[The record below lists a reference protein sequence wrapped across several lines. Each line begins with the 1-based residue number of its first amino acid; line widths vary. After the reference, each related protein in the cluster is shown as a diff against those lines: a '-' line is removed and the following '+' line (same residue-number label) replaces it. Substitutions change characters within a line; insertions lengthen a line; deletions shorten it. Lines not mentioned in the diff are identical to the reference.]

1 MSAVE
6 DEPGFF
12 QSFYEYVSGHAED
25 LSTATIEH
33 AQVVLVAMLIA
44 TVIGVTLGLLVH
56 RSRRATDLALAVTG
70 IFLTIPS
77 FALFALLI
85 PVLGL
90 GYAPTV
96 CALVLYAL
104 LPIVRNTVAGLE
116 SVDPSIMESARG
128 MGLGSRQ
135 RLWRIQLPLAWP
147 IVLTGIRVST
157 VVIVGIAAIAAGVV
171 NGPGLGVYIFGGL
184 SHIGAQFALN
194 EALAGVVGVALVAL
208 VYDGLFVL
216 VGRFT
221 TSRGIRG

>member
-1 MSAVE
+1 MLVESQSLYEYASRHVE
-6 DEPGFF
+6 DI
-12 QSFYEYVSGHAED
+12 
-25 LSTATIEH
+25 TAGVIQH
-33 AQVVLVAMLIA
+33 AQVVFVSMSIA
-44 TVIGVTLGLLVH
+44 TAVGISLGLLVY
-56 RSRRATDLALAVTG
+56 RSRRATDLALAVCG

-116 SVDPSIMESARG
+116 SVDPAIMESARG
-128 MGLGSRQ
+128 MGLGGRQ

-147 IVLTGIRVST
+147 IILTGIRVST
-157 VVIVGIAAIAAGVV
+157 VVTVGIAAIAAGVV
-171 NGPGLGVYIFGGL
+171 NGPGLGEYIFSGL
-184 SHIGAQFALN
+184 SHIGSVFALN
-194 EALAGVVGVALVAL
+194 EALVGVIGVALIAL
-208 VYDGLFVL
+208 AYDGLFVL

>member
-1 MSAVE
+1 VS
-6 DEPGFF
+6 FF
-12 QSFYEYVSGHAED
+12 RYVVRHAED
-25 LSTATIEH
+25 ITARMIEH
-33 AQVVLVAMLIA
+33 FEVVLVAMAIA
-44 TVIGVTLGLLVH
+44 TALGIGLGLLVH
-56 RSRRATDLALAVTG
+56 RSRRVTDLTLAVCG

-85 PVLGL
+85 PLLGL

-116 SVDPSIMESARG
+116 SVDPAVMESARG
-128 MGLGSRQ
+128 MGLGGRQ

-147 IVLTGIRVST
+147 VILTGIRVST

-171 NGPGLGVYIFGGL
+171 NGPGLGEFIFGGL
-184 SHIGAQFALN
+184 SAIGSDFALN
-194 EALAGVVGVALVAL
+194 QVLAGVVGVALVAL
-208 VYDGLFVL
+208 VYDGLFVAVARL
-216 VGRFT
+216 T